1 MKIIGLTGQSGAGKG
16 TVASLFAEH
25 GIPSIDTDAVYHELL
40 IPPSACLDELVNEF
54 TDAILATDGTLDRA
68 AMASLVFADTLDA
81 KERLALLNRITH
93 RHVTERTL
101 ALLDEFRAAG
111 KSAALIDAPLLIEAG
126 LHKGCDVV
134 VAVLADREVRLAR
147 LIARDN
153 KDRAAILARMDAQ
166 PSDEFYISHADIVV
180 QNNGDE
186 QALAAESVR
195 ILRHVGV
202 LA

>member
-1 MKIIGLTGQSGAGKG
+1 MKIIGLTGPSGAGKG
-16 TVASLFAEH
+16 ALCECLARYGLPV
-25 GIPSIDTDAVYHELL
+25 IDADRTYHELL
-40 IPPSACLDELVNEF
+40 LPPSACLDEMVRAF
-54 TDAILATDGTLDRA
+54 GKDILTPDGTLDRA
-68 AMASLVFADTLDA
+68 AMASLVFADTPDA

-126 LHKGCDVV
+126 LHEGCDVV